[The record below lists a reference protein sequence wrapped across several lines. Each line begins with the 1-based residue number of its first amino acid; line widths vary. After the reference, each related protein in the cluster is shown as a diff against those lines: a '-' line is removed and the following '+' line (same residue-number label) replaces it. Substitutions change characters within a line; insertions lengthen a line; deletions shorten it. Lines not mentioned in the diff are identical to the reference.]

1 MIGWVNTSAWLEQIE
16 VFIVAKLITSIYIG
30 AKECQEDTTAPQCS
44 LLWPET
50 SLTHTHTHMLLLL
63 ILVDC
68 KQLQQSQSTSLTV
81 VS

>member
-1 MIGWVNTSAWLEQIE
+1 MIGWVNTLAWLEQIE

-50 SLTHTHTHMLLLL
+50 SLTHTHMLLLL